1 MAEPDKTRFP
11 FACVLARV
19 LQRSR
24 TNRTHTC
31 VHACVYVQV
40 YYKELVQ
47 TIMEAEVIRSAA
59 GSWGPRGT
67 DAVPVQI

>member
-11 FACVLARV
+11 FAGVLVRV
-19 LQRSR
+19 LQRSI

-31 VHACVYVQV
+31 MHACVYAQV

-47 TIMEAEVIRSAA
+47 TIMEAEVIRSAVSKLETQ
-59 GSWGPRGT
+59 GN
-67 DAVPVQI
+67 